1 MHYVEL
7 LAFYM
12 RLPAFNYRII
22 ALSVIAAIAMLITLL
37 ALAPSLAQ
45 GATTDVPG
53 QYGDVALHHS
63 GTIENVL
70 GFPPCLPAIQLA
82 GKSAPVARLP

>member
-7 LAFYM
+7 LALYM

-22 ALSVIAAIAMLITLL
+22 ALSIIAAIAMLIALL

-45 GATTDVPG
+45 GATR
-53 QYGDVALHHS
+53 DVA
-63 GTIENVL
+63 EVWRCR
-70 GFPPCLPAIQLA
+70 PPPLRDNRKCPGISPLPPGNPVA
-82 GKSAPVARLP
+82 GRSAPVARQP